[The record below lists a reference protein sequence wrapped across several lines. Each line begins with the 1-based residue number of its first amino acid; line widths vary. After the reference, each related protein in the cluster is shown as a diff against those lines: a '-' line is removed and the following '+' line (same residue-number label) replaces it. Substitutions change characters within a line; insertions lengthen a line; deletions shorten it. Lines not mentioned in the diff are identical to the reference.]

1 MERSLYLTATYR
13 QRYCI
18 VFFNTGWL
26 FTPRSHHTDSFV
38 CLWHTMHE
46 WRRVV
51 CVQDIIGSSCCRSSL
66 APVFTL
72 GSCSCTL
79 VRTAG
84 SVWRRYGSFFS
95 PVEIDLPQFLV
106 RSPLRMNAACS
117 QRKVVRSRMR
127 VHRSCGEIEPGDIP
141 PRSLLARFMV
151 HFPAERVDLSVR
163 LATADTITAQ
173 TQNNHR
179 PYMTA
184 G

>member
-1 MERSLYLTATYR
+1 
-13 QRYCI
+13 
-18 VFFNTGWL
+18 
-26 FTPRSHHTDSFV
+26 
-38 CLWHTMHE
+38 
-46 WRRVV
+46 
-51 CVQDIIGSSCCRSSL
+51 
-66 APVFTL
+66 
-72 GSCSCTL
+72 
-79 VRTAG
+79 
-84 SVWRRYGSFFS
+84 
-95 PVEIDLPQFLV
+95 
-106 RSPLRMNAACS
+106 MNAACS
-117 QRKVVRSRMR
+117 RKVVRSRMR

>member
-1 MERSLYLTATYR
+1 MERSLYLSATCR
-13 QRYCI
+13 QRYCTFQHRLAVRTSVI
-18 VFFNTGWL
+18 SHRQRCLSVTYHAWVTPSCLRPRHNRISRFFLLPL
-26 FTPRSHHTDSFV
+26 FTLVS
-38 CLWHTMHE
+38 
-46 WRRVV
+46 
-51 CVQDIIGSSCCRSSL
+51 
-66 APVFTL
+66 
-72 GSCSCTL
+72 SCSCTL

-84 SVWRRYGSFFS
+84 SVRRRYGSLFS
-95 PVEIDLPQFLV
+95 PVEIDLPQFPV

-117 QRKVVRSRMR
+117 RKVVRSRMR
-127 VHRSCGEIEPGDIP
+127 VHWSCGEIEPGDIP

-173 TQNNHR
+173 TQNNYR